1 MLKEQLNEM
10 KANSEGIELFV
21 IDDILDNGESDEEIS
36 NYINNV
42 LTHGCQSGCVS
53 SLLYYRD
60 TNKFFTKYSDE
71 ILSILDDLNNAGGI
85 PFEIDANNLA
95 WLGYEHTMSII
106 ATEIG
111 IW

>member
-21 IDDILDNGESDEEIS
+21 IDDILEFNESDAEIS

-42 LTHGCQSGCVS
+42 LTYGCESGCVS
-53 SLLYYRD
+53 SLIYYKD
-60 TNKFFTKYSDE
+60 TKEFFTKYSDE
-71 ILSILDDLNNAGGI
+71 ILAILDDINNTSGI
-85 PFEIDANNLA
+85 PFEINSNNLA

-106 ATEIG
+106 ATELG
-111 IW
+111 IY

>member
-10 KANSEGIELFV
+10 KSNSEGITLFV
-21 IDDILDNGESDEEIS
+21 INDILESNESDEEIS
-36 NYINNV
+36 NYINDV
-42 LTHGCQSGCVS
+42 LTYGCVSGCVS
-53 SLLYYRD
+53 SLIYYSD
-60 TNKFFTKYSDE
+60 TKEFFTKYSDE
-71 ILSILDDLNNAGGI
+71 ILSILDDINNATGI
-85 PFEIDANNLA
+85 PFEINANNLA

>member
-21 IDDILDNGESDEEIS
+21 INDILDNGESDEEIS

-42 LTHGCQSGCVS
+42 LTYGCQSGCVS
-53 SLLYYRD
+53 SLLYYSD
-60 TNKFFTKYSDE
+60 TNKFFNNYSDE
-71 ILSILDDLNNAGGI
+71 ILSILDDLNDAGGI